1 MTATVSESCCD
12 DDDDNNNN
20 NNNNINSQRT
30 IKNRLSPAHINTG
43 KWVRLLNIIVQEQS
57 VASLGGMQGLKL
69 FLSTIVFSVWWLQRP
84 LVFRASCDRSRRRKK
99 ARSDRTGPRRRS
111 AAGPCGAVGESVC
124 KKRLCVQ
131 SSLAASLDRLVCVQ
145 FMFLSSLLSRFFVC

>member
-1 MTATVSESCCD
+1 MTATVSESCCDD

-30 IKNRLSPAHINTG
+30 IKNRLSPAQINTG
-43 KWVRLLNIIVQEQS
+43 KWVRLLNIIIQEQS

-84 LVFRASCDRSRRRKK
+84 LVFRASFDRSGPELAQTEPGRGADRLQDCAALRES
-99 ARSDRTGPRRRS
+99 RSVWT
-111 AAGPCGAVGESVC
+111 VC
-124 KKRLCVQ
+124 VEL
-131 SSLAASLDRLVCVQ
+131 SLASWLEWRIVYVFIVTFIKFLVC
-145 FMFLSSLLSRFFVC
+145 